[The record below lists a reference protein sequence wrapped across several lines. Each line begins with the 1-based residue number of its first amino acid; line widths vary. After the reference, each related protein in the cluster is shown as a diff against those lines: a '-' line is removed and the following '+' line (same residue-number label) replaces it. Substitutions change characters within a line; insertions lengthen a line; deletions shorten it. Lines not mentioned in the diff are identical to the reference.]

1 MSVHFTPLILYP
13 ALLYLFI
20 LRPVYTIDASLLPHT
35 QGGGSIS
42 MKLVDGDPNA
52 LSEASQ
58 ELEDSVDAA
67 SHRKLA
73 KFWGKYKPTLE
84 SLSKLEQ
91 SRQEQKDAEQTLNL
105 TQVDN
110 NVDAELL
117 PSSVLQGRPR
127 AKPSSSVVSQPKQA
141 GEVGALLKQT
151 GALPKLVVSDL
162 MLPKPARPHDE
173 PLDPAILAPPAVK
186 QGEPVITSVSG
197 VPSSNNGQSSGSPVS
212 STNVQSPVKDS
223 KDIDPCLVCDCT
235 SSPNLLN
242 CNRRNLHNNYT
253 NVLSS
258 KTLSY
263 KFTTICLSNNEIE
276 RLTPFPHLEQITRLC
291 LSNNPIREIQTGVFR
306 KLQNLVALDLSHT
319 KLTGFVLTPNA
330 FEGNYAPDYYEPLRS
345 LKILNLSH
353 NEFHS
358 LNADLFEHLPNL
370 EELHLSHNPLTVID
384 MPTIIAL
391 NSINYLKVLDL
402 SSTGLS
408 SLPNHLLHTPRYL
421 HTLDLS
427 YNLFTTV
434 PEQLSQSHQLQNLNL
449 NGNPIAV
456 IKSFPALPKL
466 STLSLSN
473 MPELVALQEN
483 SLANVPLLQSFS
495 CANNSKLVLLHGT
508 TFQRTSVVT
517 SDNGNERTSTV
528 VWPPLEKLI
537 LSNNALQRLDGTLVA
552 RWDRLK
558 LLDIRF
564 NPWLCDCENQWM
576 VSSLIPILEANH
588 PQFLNNIKCREPV
601 EMANI
606 NLLDLDHKNYHM
618 RCLDLFNHRPE
629 TDSILLIVAL
639 LVALL
644 SVPLCLNL
652 ILCARKRRSA
662 PPTCPNVHYSRAFYK
677 PGVRTGSTSDVI
689 STHYI
694 L

>member
-20 LRPVYTIDASLLPHT
+20 LRPVYTIEDPLLPHT

-73 KFWGKYKPTLE
+73 KFW
-84 SLSKLEQ
+84 
-91 SRQEQKDAEQTLNL
+91 
-105 TQVDN
+105 
-110 NVDAELL
+110 DAELL

-427 YNLFTTV
+427 YNLFYYHQV
-434 PEQLSQSHQLQNLNL
+434 LDLSQ
-449 NGNPIAV
+449 
-456 IKSFPALPKL
+456 F
-466 STLSLSN
+466 TLWTCLTI
-473 MPELVALQEN
+473 
-483 SLANVPLLQSFS
+483 
-495 CANNSKLVLLHGT
+495 C
-508 TFQRTSVVT
+508 
-517 SDNGNERTSTV
+517 
-528 VWPPLEKLI
+528 
-537 LSNNALQRLDGTLVA
+537 LQRY
-552 RWDRLK
+552 
-558 LLDIRF
+558 
-564 NPWLCDCENQWM
+564 P
-576 VSSLIPILEANH
+576 
-588 PQFLNNIKCREPV
+588 NNCRSH
-601 EMANI
+601 I
-606 NLLDLDHKNYHM
+606 NY
-618 RCLDLFNHRPE
+618 
-629 TDSILLIVAL
+629 
-639 LVALL
+639 
-644 SVPLCLNL
+644 
-652 ILCARKRRSA
+652 
-662 PPTCPNVHYSRAFYK
+662 
-677 PGVRTGSTSDVI
+677 RT
-689 STHYI
+689 
-694 L
+694 